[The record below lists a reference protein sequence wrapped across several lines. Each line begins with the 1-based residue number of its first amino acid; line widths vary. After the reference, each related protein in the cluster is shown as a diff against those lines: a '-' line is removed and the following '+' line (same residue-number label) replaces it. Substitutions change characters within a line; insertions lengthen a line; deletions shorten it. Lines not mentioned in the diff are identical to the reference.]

1 MFCIGG
7 VNLQTSLQL
16 LPIANDKECKME
28 QISQNIEKSAPFF
41 VFTPPRFLHPHHPTP
56 LFTRRDM
63 GGYEVNNCKED
74 TENGASQREKRL
86 CKNSHQSMEQKSAV
100 QQRRAAQHKYSTTSV
115 QRNKGVQLNTS
126 TAQQAY
132 SATKAQRRLPFTQ
145 KCSYWF
151 AFYLRKVSSM
161 FSISS
166 RNVASVA
173 NCRSIFLQLWRMVEW
188 SRPPSSRPIC
198 DNDTSVNF

>member
-28 QISQNIEKSAPFF
+28 QISQNIEKSAPLF
-41 VFTPPRFLHPHHPTP
+41 VFTPHTFIHPHHPTP
-56 LFTRRDM
+56 LFTGRDKR
-63 GGYEVNNCKED
+63 GYKMNNRKEG
-74 TENGASQREKRL
+74 TENGASQRERRL
-86 CKNSHQSMEQKSAV
+86 CKNSHQSMELKSAV
-100 QQRRAAQHKYSTTSV
+100 QQRCAAQHKYSTTSV
-115 QRNKGVQLNTS
+115 LRNKGMQLNTS
-126 TAQQAY
+126 TVQQAC

-151 AFYLRKVSSM
+151 ASYLRKVSSM

-173 NCRSIFLQLWRMVEW
+173 NWRSIFLQLWRMVEW

-198 DNDTSVNF
+198 DKDTSVNF

>member
-1 MFCIGG
+1 M
-7 VNLQTSLQL
+7 
-16 LPIANDKECKME
+16 
-28 QISQNIEKSAPFF
+28 QNGADFSKHREICSI
-41 VFTPPRFLHPHHPTP
+41 VCVYSPPRFLHPHHPTP
-56 LFTRRDM
+56 LFTGRDM
-63 GGYEVNNCKED
+63 GGYKVNNCKEG
-74 TENGASQREKRL
+74 TENGASQREIRL
-86 CKNSHQSMEQKSAV
+86 CKNSHQSMEQKPAA
-100 QQRRAAQHKYSTTSV
+100 QQRRAAQQVCSSTQAQHNKRAV
-115 QRNKGVQLNTS
+115 QQKISSGC
-126 TAQQAY
+126 
-132 SATKAQRRLPFTQ
+132 PFTQ

-173 NCRSIFLQLWRMVEW
+173 NWRSIFLQLWRMVEW